1 MAIRKVRE
9 VGDDVLTKECREVKR
24 MTPRISQLIDDMF
37 DTMYEYNGVGLA
49 APQVGVLRRIIVVDV
64 GDDPRALIN
73 PKIVY
78 EEGKQTGEEGCL
90 SFPGKYGIVSRPMK
104 VTVEGLDRDMNPV
117 KWEAEGLLAR
127 CFCHEVDH
135 LDGHMYTEFVEGEI
149 HDAALEEAME
159 EQENEQ

>member
-9 VGDDVLTKECREVKR
+9 LGDDVLTKECREVTK

-49 APQVGVLRRIIVVDV
+49 APQVGVLRRIIVVDI
-64 GDDPRALIN
+64 GEDPRVLIN

-78 EEGKQTGEEGCL
+78 REGKQTGDEGCL
-90 SFPGKYGIVSRPMK
+90 SYPGKYGIVSRPMK
-104 VTVEGLDRDMNPV
+104 ITVEGLDRDMNPV
-117 KWEAEGLLAR
+117 SWDAEGLLAR

-149 HDAALEEAME
+149 HDVAMEEAME
-159 EQENEQ
+159 EQENE

>member
-9 VGDDVLTKECREVKR
+9 VGDDVLTKECREVKK

-64 GDDPRALIN
+64 GEDPRALIN
-73 PKIVY
+73 PRIVSH
-78 EEGKQTGEEGCL
+78 EGTQTGEEGCL
-90 SFPGKYGIVSRPMK
+90 SFPGKYGIVTRPMK
-104 VTVEGLDRDMNPV
+104 VTVEGLDRNMNPV
-117 KWEAEGLLAR
+117 SWEAEGLLAR

-149 HDAALEEAME
+149 HDVAMEEAME
-159 EQENEQ
+159 EEDE

>member
-9 VGDDVLTKECREVKR
+9 VGDDVLTKECREVKK

-64 GDDPRALIN
+64 GEDPRALIN
-73 PKIVY
+73 PRIVSR
-78 EEGKQTGEEGCL
+78 EGTQTGEEGCL
-90 SFPGKYGIVSRPMK
+90 SFPGKYGIVTRPMK
-104 VTVEGLDRDMNPV
+104 VTVEGLDRNMNPV
-117 KWEAEGLLAR
+117 SWEAEGLLAR

-149 HDAALEEAME
+149 HDVAMEEAME
-159 EQENEQ
+159 EEDE

>member
-9 VGDDVLTKECREVKR
+9 VGDDVLTKECREVKK

-64 GDDPRALIN
+64 GEDPRALIN
-73 PKIVY
+73 PRIVSR
-78 EEGKQTGEEGCL
+78 EGTQTGEEGCL
-90 SFPGKYGIVSRPMK
+90 SFPGKYGIVTRPMK
-104 VTVEGLDRDMNPV
+104 VTVEGLDRNMNPV
-117 KWEAEGLLAR
+117 SWEAEGLLAR

-149 HDAALEEAME
+149 HDAAMEEAME
-159 EQENEQ
+159 EEDE